1 LEAFKD
7 RNSLVDVILHIGVRG
22 SGKQARGE

>member
-1 LEAFKD
+1 LETVKD

-22 SGKQARGE
+22 SGKQARRE